1 MYRFGYGFL
10 RYRFRECDKYD
21 RGVVFIVFLLYIFG
35 AHIWVV
41 SFVIHIRKR
50 GVRDVSMDKRIILK
64 EQYDK
69 IYRYCYF
76 RLGRREPA
84 EDVTQEVF
92 LRFLESGTYHST
104 GKELQYLYTI
114 ARNLCIDHYRQNSYA
129 GHCSLPEEAVED
141 SAEKGME
148 EYLVDLLA
156 VREALKGL
164 SQEDR
169 ELVMLRY
176 GNQVPVGVLGN
187 LFGMSRF
194 AVRRRLKAAL
204 AQLEKSLG
212 KENFG

>member
-1 MYRFGYGFL
+1 M
-10 RYRFRECDKYD
+10 
-21 RGVVFIVFLLYIFG
+21 
-35 AHIWVV
+35 
-41 SFVIHIRKR
+41 
-50 GVRDVSMDKRIILK
+50 SMDKRIALK

-76 RLGRREPA
+76 RLGRREAA

-92 LRFLESGTYHST
+92 LRFLESGTYRST

-114 ARNLCIDHYRQNSYA
+114 ARNLCIDHYRQKSYTE
-129 GHCSLPEEAVED
+129 HSPLPEDAMED
-141 SAEKGME
+141 PAGGNME
-148 EYLVDLLA
+148 ERLVDLLA
-156 VREALKGL
+156 VREALKEL

-176 GNQVPVGVLGN
+176 GNQVPLGVLGN

-194 AVRRRLKAAL
+194 AVRRRIKAAL

>member
-1 MYRFGYGFL
+1 M
-10 RYRFRECDKYD
+10 
-21 RGVVFIVFLLYIFG
+21 
-35 AHIWVV
+35 
-41 SFVIHIRKR
+41 
-50 GVRDVSMDKRIILK
+50 SMDKRIDLK

-92 LRFLESGTYHST
+92 LRFLESGTYRSM

-129 GHCSLPEEAVED
+129 GHCSLPEGAVED
-141 SAEKGME
+141 STEKGME
-148 EYLVDLLA
+148 EHLVDLLA